1 MSDDGDDE
9 RTRQQRALLHNAP
22 MAAPRQ
28 PQPGDEVWRLRD
40 NETGRVQTCELR
52 DNSRAGAG
60 WEVQILEAGEILVS
74 RRCEKEREARYVA
87 EAARKDSLRTGS
99 TPVDKGDA

>member
-1 MSDDGDDE
+1 MADDSEDK
-9 RTRQQRALLHNAP
+9 RAQHQRALLHNAP
-22 MAAPRQ
+22 KPIPRQ
-28 PQPGDEVWRLRD
+28 RTPGDEVWRLRD

-74 RRCEKEREARYVA
+74 RRCENEREARYVA
-87 EAARKDSLRTGS
+87 EAAREDSLRTGS
-99 TPVDKGDA
+99 TAVESDGG